1 MVAACNEHADEVWTD
16 DLRAV
21 KTENRTARQAK
32 ACHRRLVHLTPEFFK
47 LVGIY

>member
-1 MVAACNEHADEVWTD
+1 MVDACNEHADEVWTD

-32 ACHRRLVHLTPEFFK
+32 GLFSWQKV
-47 LVGIY
+47 